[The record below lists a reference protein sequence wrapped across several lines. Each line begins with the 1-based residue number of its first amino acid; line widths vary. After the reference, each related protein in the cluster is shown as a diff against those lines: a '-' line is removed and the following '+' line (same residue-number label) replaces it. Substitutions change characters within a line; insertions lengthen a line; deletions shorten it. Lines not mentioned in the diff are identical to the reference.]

1 MSDNSKTRD
10 YKDSLAY
17 ARQKAQKQS
26 RTQGLIDILEQI
38 IVNKFP
44 AVETP
49 KFQVGDNFCQ
59 AVWSDGQ
66 ALVAQ
71 NRPTRVYSQIP
82 KDDFYIIS
90 SVDKLNPPSL

>member
-1 MSDNSKTRD
+1 MSDNSRTD
-10 YKDSLAY
+10 YKYSLAY
-17 ARQKAQKQS
+17 AKQKAQRQT
-26 RTQGLIDILEQI
+26 RTKGLIEILEQI
-38 IVNKFP
+38 IVNRFP
-44 AVETP
+44 AVENP
-49 KFQVGDNFCQ
+49 KFHVGDNFCQ

-66 ALVAQ
+66 ALIAQ